1 MTVRCRNPE
10 CGRSAV
16 ICTEIV
22 DLPEIG
28 GTLSFGTIDHD
39 TPLSRRLGV
48 SHETPGHCRRSLWR
62 RRRSGSFVRCP
73 YSFCM
78 T

>member
-28 GTLSFGTIDHD
+28 GTLSFDTIDHD
-39 TPLSRRLGV
+39 TPLARRLGV
-48 SHETPGHCRRSLWR
+48 SHETPAAPTPPQRATTVA
-62 RRRSGSFVRCP
+62 GSFVRCP